1 MHVCRTPKVNPIMS
15 DFENFFTDLKKLVEQ
30 YGQKNT
36 MIKLESDMDNDIIR
50 MFGEKITALARAKN
64 GLGDVTELAYTTA
77 EHHPYWNLL
86 YQSSEIANTVLEKW
100 KGKLSDEEISEIEWS
115 LKEISQTLEK
125 IKEKSN

>member
-1 MHVCRTPKVNPIMS
+1 MS
-15 DFENFFTDLKKLVEQ
+15 DFENFFSDLKKLVEQ

-36 MIKLESDMDNDIIR
+36 MIKLESDMENDIIK
-50 MFGEKITALARAKN
+50 MFGEKFTALARAKN

-100 KGKLSDEEISEIEWS
+100 KGKLSDEEIAEIEWS
-115 LKEISQTLEK
+115 LKKISETLEK
-125 IKEKSN
+125 IKEKS

>member
-1 MHVCRTPKVNPIMS
+1 MS
-15 DFENFFTDLKKLVEQ
+15 DFEEFLSELKNLIEKYE
-30 YGQKNT
+30 KKHT
-36 MIKLESDMDNDIIR
+36 MIKLESDMENDIIR

-100 KGKLSDEEISEIEWS
+100 KGKLSSEEISEIEWS

>member
-1 MHVCRTPKVNPIMS
+1 MS
-15 DFENFFTDLKKLVEQ
+15 DFEEFLSELKNLIEKYEK
-30 YGQKNT
+30 KNT

-50 MFGEKITALARAKN
+50 IFGEKITALARAKN
-64 GLGDVTELAYTTA
+64 GLSDVTELAYTTA

-100 KGKLSDEEISEIEWS
+100 KGKLSSGEISEIEWS
-115 LKEISQTLEK
+115 LKEISQTLGN

>member
-1 MHVCRTPKVNPIMS
+1 MNNFE
-15 DFENFFTDLKKLVEQ
+15 DFFSELKNLIEKYEQ
-30 YGQKNT
+30 KST

-50 MFGEKITALARAKN
+50 IFGEKFTALARAKN

-86 YQSSEIANTVLEKW
+86 YQSSEIAHTVLEKW
-100 KGKLSDEEISEIEWS
+100 EGKLSDEEISEIQWS

-125 IKEKSN
+125 IKDKSN